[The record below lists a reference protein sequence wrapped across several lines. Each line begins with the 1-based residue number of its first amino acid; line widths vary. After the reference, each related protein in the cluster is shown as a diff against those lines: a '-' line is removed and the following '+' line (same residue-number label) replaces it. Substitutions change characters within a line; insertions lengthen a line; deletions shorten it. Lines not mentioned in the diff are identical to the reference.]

1 VTHSRFT
8 KNWVFLLATAM
19 DLTNGKLLT
28 YLREIEEKAENVL
41 SDKQVPNIR
50 ALSAASAA
58 KFNITPVRWQHPSHV
73 AIVPT
78 ESKGKTEGNNWDT
91 ACGNLQ
97 T

>member
-1 VTHSRFT
+1 MSICATV
-8 KNWVFLLATAM
+8 KNIAHCRCAVRCHMLLGGHYWS
-19 DLTNGKLLT
+19 NKE
-28 YLREIEEKAENVL
+28 R
-41 SDKQVPNIR
+41 IR

-78 ESKGKTEGNNWDT
+78 ESKGKTEGNDWDT
-91 ACGNLQ
+91 ACGNFK